1 MVSSAEATAAS
12 DNPSALRP
20 LVAAFSIQAFGWGVL
35 LLVFSYGSYS
45 AANSAF
51 DVAAIGA

>member
-20 LVAAFSIQAFGWGVL
+20 LVDALRLAMPQATLVEGNRFGG
-35 LLVFSYGSYS
+35 
-45 AANSAF
+45 
-51 DVAAIGA
+51 VAAGLAHAGAAVGG